1 MSSKKIQLPFGVLR
15 VKSKENSIKLN
26 LPLNYRKDVLFE
38 HLPYPG
44 HLENLAIKD
53 VVSDRVVDDF
63 ALQKYLLETGLLNPR

>member
-1 MSSKKIQLPFGVLR
+1 MSGKKIQLPFGVLR

-53 VVSDRVVDDF
+53 VVRERVVDDF